1 MSIAT
6 TSKDKVLSI
15 ELPEKFNSELL
26 AHFDTESKSWLLSE
40 SQLYILDFKKAG
52 EISPA
57 AARVLVSFC
66 SAVGKAQKKV
76 VSVNVSSH
84 FTKQFKNDGI
94 LDVLKVYVGSAAAQN
109 SQVPQKM
116 NLRK

>member
-1 MSIAT
+1 MSIAI

-76 VSVNVSSH
+76 VSVNVSTH
-84 FTKQFKNDGI
+84 FAKQFKNEGI
-94 LDVLKVYVGSAAAQN
+94 LDVLKVYSAPTSLPSVQ
-109 SQVPQKM
+109 STPKM